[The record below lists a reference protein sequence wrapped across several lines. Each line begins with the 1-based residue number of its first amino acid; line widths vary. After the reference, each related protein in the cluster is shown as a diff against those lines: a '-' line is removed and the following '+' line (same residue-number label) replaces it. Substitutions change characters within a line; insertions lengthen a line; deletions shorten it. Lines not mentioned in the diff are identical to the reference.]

1 MVELELLIVLIE
13 IVGVSEMLKNYVR
26 SKMNIEI
33 HFIYG
38 YIYSSASVF
47 SQDRDGRYNIA

>member
-1 MVELELLIVLIE
+1 MVELELLIIMIE
-13 IVGVSEMLKNYVR
+13 VVGVSEMLKNYVR
-26 SKMNIEI
+26 SKMNIES

-38 YIYSSASVF
+38 YIHSSASVF

>member
-1 MVELELLIVLIE
+1 MVELDLLIIMIE

-26 SKMNIEI
+26 SKMNIES

-38 YIYSSASVF
+38 YIHSSASVF
-47 SQDRDGRYNIA
+47 SQDHDGRYNIA